1 LLTQAKSA
9 NSFLLPITGLDGQV
23 HVQRP
28 EHVPAVRRGLVLPGR
43 SLSCPARAG
52 MLLLFCLA
60 VYAVAQCLAIVVAR
74 ANGVASLA
82 FANGVATV
90 SYMSFERTKDGLAA
104 CKLMRTF

>member
-1 LLTQAKSA
+1 M
-9 NSFLLPITGLDGQV
+9 
-23 HVQRP
+23 
-28 EHVPAVRRGLVLPGR
+28 PAVRCGLVLPGR

-60 VYAVAQCLAIVVAR
+60 VYVVAPCLAIVVVR

-90 SYMSFERTKDGLAA
+90 SCMSFEGTKDGLAA

>member
-1 LLTQAKSA
+1 M
-9 NSFLLPITGLDGQV
+9 
-23 HVQRP
+23 
-28 EHVPAVRRGLVLPGR
+28 PAVRRGPVLPSR
-43 SLSCPARAG
+43 SPSCPARAG

-60 VYAVAQCLAIVVAR
+60 VYVVAPCLAIVVVR

-90 SYMSFERTKDGLAA
+90 SCMSFERTKDGLVA